1 MVPFDFEIPFELCSL
16 VYRPEARAPL
26 IEFLAP
32 DAINGRLPAYT
43 VGLDGRLIG
52 FEPLGCA
59 DDAEAIEKAEFLVGD
74 RSIELWNGPRF
85 VIRLEPE

>member
-1 MVPFDFEIPFELCSL
+1 MAD
-16 VYRPEARAPL
+16 YR
-26 IEFLAP
+26 
-32 DAINGRLPAYT
+32 AYT

-52 FEPLGCA
+52 FEPLVCA
-59 DDAEAIEKAEFLVGD
+59 DDAEAIERAKLLVGD